1 MFVAHRKKLSKK
13 LTYIS
18 WAGLVVLAFHFI
30 MVGIYALDFVP
41 LPAPVRSMST
51 SYTVP
56 FFHQSWTMFAPEVPA
71 YDVQLE
77 FRVKANDHWKSWQD
91 ATSTYGYDSRHRM
104 EYIEQS
110 ICSGLSSVVAN
121 NLYYENGIQKLDAI
135 TKSFDYNKAVYFVYE
150 MHERHV
156 GSDIQDSL
164 QLRLTYQFTPPFG
177 VNEKEKWGEL
187 VFPSMKYDTRVH

>member
-1 MFVAHRKKLSKK
+1 MPSISRSNVLFFCGFPLS
-13 LTYIS
+13 S
-18 WAGLVVLAFHFI
+18 
-30 MVGIYALDFVP
+30 
-41 LPAPVRSMST
+41 
-51 SYTVP
+51 
-56 FFHQSWTMFAPEVPA
+56 PEVPA

-77 FRVKANDHWKSWQD
+77 FRVKANDHWMSWQD

-156 GSDIQDSL
+156 GRDIQDSL
-164 QLRLTYQFTPPFG
+164 QLRLTYQFTPTFG
-177 VNEKEKWGEL
+177 ANEHEKWGEL
-187 VFPSMKYDTRVH
+187 VFPSMKYNTDVH